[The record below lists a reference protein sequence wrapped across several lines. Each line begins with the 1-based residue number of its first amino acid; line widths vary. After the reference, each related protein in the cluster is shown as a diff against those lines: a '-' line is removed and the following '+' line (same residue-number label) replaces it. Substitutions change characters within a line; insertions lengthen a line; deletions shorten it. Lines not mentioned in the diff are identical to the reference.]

1 MSSPVLELLVARC
14 QCTFFLPRTQV
25 FSREAVGR
33 LPVVTGL
40 RALEAIRMRDSLR
53 GFRVNLSGKR
63 VVVVRPEGLP
73 GPLSLCRSLER
84 YDTWGVELVP
94 LELSCLGAVLPG
106 PLRLAWCSQSCLRK
120 RNFGDRK
127 WHICT

>member
-1 MSSPVLELLVARC
+1 MSSPVPELLVARC
-14 QCTFFLPRTQV
+14 QYTSSLPRKQV
-25 FSREAVGR
+25 FSQEAVGQ

-73 GPLSLCRSLER
+73 GPLSLCRPLGR

-94 LELSCLGAVLPG
+94 RELSCLGAVLPG
-106 PLRLAWCSQSCLRK
+106 PLRLARCSQPCLRK
-120 RNFGDRK
+120 RNF
-127 WHICT
+127 